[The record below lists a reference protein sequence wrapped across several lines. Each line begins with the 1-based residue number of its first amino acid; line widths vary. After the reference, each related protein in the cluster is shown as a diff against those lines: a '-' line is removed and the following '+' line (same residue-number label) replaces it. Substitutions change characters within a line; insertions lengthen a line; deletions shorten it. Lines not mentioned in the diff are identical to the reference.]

1 MAAFGFLSFVLLA
14 SPVLAQ
20 TGSVLRSQKISALSG
35 GLTGTLDLDE
45 AFGSVL
51 APLGDVDGNGVAD
64 LAVGAYSG
72 SVWILLLDS
81 AGTVV
86 AERELGAGLGGFT
99 GTPGRFFGRS
109 LAPLGDLDGDGIGEL
124 AVCSSEPNKVWVLF
138 LAADG
143 SVRTHS
149 EVRFSDPAFQPP
161 TFGRPFDWGDVVGLG
176 DVDGDGVGDLV
187 WAAPFDDDGGTD
199 TGSIWIVRLN
209 ADGTTKSTQKISPTH
224 GGFAAELE
232 PGVGLGRHVTSMGD
246 LDGDGH
252 VDLLVRAG
260 WDNWLLHLDAGASVG
275 SQALLPVWGYR
286 QPGAPQSITLY
297 FAKSVGDLD
306 GDGVVDLAT
315 GVPEFRV
322 RGSGVET
329 GAVVLSFVRSDVS
342 VREHLLL
349 SSERGGLGALPAE
362 SYFGYPVVPVG
373 DLDGNGSLDL
383 AVGAPSDADGGR
395 NKGAVWILFLDPD
408 ATRNGS
414 GVNPETL
421 TQAAEPVLGAS
432 WSTTLDCS
440 GHGSGIALLMGW
452 SRALSGLFVPEGE
465 VLVDLVNGQR
475 LFVRVAPHAGGPVS
489 FTLPVPNDLTLIDL
503 ELHVQGYASGAPG
516 ARLSNALD
524 VVIGR

>member
-1 MAAFGFLSFVLLA
+1 MVALGFLSFVLLA
-14 SPVLAQ
+14 TPVLAQ

-45 AFGSVL
+45 GFGSVL

-64 LAVGAYSG
+64 LAVGAYTG

-81 AGTVV
+81 AGLVV

-124 AVCSSEPNKVWVLF
+124 AVCSSDPNKVWVLF

-161 TFGRPFDWGDVVGLG
+161 TFGRPFDWGTIVALG
-176 DVDGDGVGDLV
+176 DVDGDGAGDLA
-187 WAAPFDDDGGTD
+187 WAAPGDDDGGAD
-199 TGSIWIVRLN
+199 TGAIWIVRLN
-209 ADGTTKSTQKISPTH
+209 ADGTTKSTQKISATH
-224 GGFAAELE
+224 GGWTGALE
-232 PGVGLGRHVTSMGD
+232 PSTELGVHMSSLGD

-252 VDLLVRAG
+252 VDLLVRGG
-260 WDNWLLHLDAGASVG
+260 WDNWILHLDASASVG
-275 SQALLPVWGYR
+275 SQDLLPLWGYR
-286 QPGAPQSITLY
+286 QPGAPQGTTLY
-297 FAKSVGDLD
+297 FAENVGDLD
-306 GDGVVDLAT
+306 GDGVIDLAT
-315 GVPEFRV
+315 GLPEFRV
-322 RGSGVET
+322 RGTGIET
-329 GAVVLSFVRSDVS
+329 GAVVLSFTRSDLS

-349 SSERGGLGALPAE
+349 SSERGGLGTLPAE

-373 DLDGNGSLDL
+373 DLDGNGALDL
-383 AVGAPSDADGGR
+383 AVGASADSDGGHG
-395 NKGAVWILFLDPD
+395 KGAVWILFLDPD

-414 GVNPETL
+414 GANPETL

-452 SRALSGLFVPEGE
+452 NRPLSGLFLPEGE
-465 VLVDLVNGQR
+465 VLVDLVAGQR

-489 FTLPVPNDLTLIDL
+489 FTMAVPNDVLLFDL
-503 ELHVQGYASGAPG
+503 ELHVQGYVSGAPG
-516 ARLSNALD
+516 GRLSNALD